1 MWHTG
6 TGLID
11 PNEVL
16 QRVGIE
22 PGWHV
27 IDLGCGSLGHFT
39 IPAARLVGGVGRV
52 YAVDIQK
59 PALRAVE
66 RAAKSEQL
74 WNIHPVWSDI
84 ERVNAARIPSDAADL
99 TLIANT
105 LHQVQ
110 HQAGLWQEAVRLTRP
125 GGLILVLE
133 WKNQPTVLGPPLEH
147 RLSLE
152 DIQSRGI
159 ALELLVNDVFEAG
172 DHHDAVLFQKMES
185 NEPQVLSTS
194 NPFTV

>member
-1 MWHTG
+1 MHHTG

-16 QRVGIE
+16 ERVGIRQ
-22 PGWHV
+22 GWQV
-27 IDLGCGSLGHFT
+27 VDLGCGSLGHFT
-39 IPAARLVGGVGRV
+39 IPAARLVGGLGKV

-59 PALRAVE
+59 PALQAVE
-66 RAAKSEQL
+66 RAARYEQL
-74 WNIHPVWSDI
+74 WNVHPVWSDI
-84 ERVNAARIPSDAADL
+84 ERINAAHIPSDAADL

-125 GGLILVLE
+125 GGLILILE
-133 WKNQPTVLGPPLEH
+133 WKNQPTVLGPALEN

-152 DIQSRGI
+152 DIQSYGI
-159 ALELLVNDVFEAG
+159 ALELLVNEVFEAG
-172 DHHDAVLFQKMES
+172 DHHDAVLFQKLES
-185 NEPQVLSTS
+185 DEPRVLSTS